1 MQHRGQAHGWIAATL
16 IESIRDMR
24 SVDGGNELS
33 ELRRVIPA
41 LLLVAGL
48 GLGPALAAGDYFV
61 QLASVKS
68 DEGARKEWL
77 RLKKAHPELFG
88 DLEPAV
94 QRADLGDRGI
104 FYRIRTG
111 PFPNRAT
118 AQDMCAQIKAAKLGC
133 LVVRDK

>member
-1 MQHRGQAHGWIAATL
+1 MSKLRWI
-16 IESIRDMR
+16 
-24 SVDGGNELS
+24 
-33 ELRRVIPA
+33 IPA
-41 LLLVAGL
+41 ALLVMGL
-48 GLGPALAAGDYFV
+48 GAGPALAAGDYFV

-68 DEGARKEWL
+68 DQSARQEWVRL
-77 RLKKAHPELFG
+77 RKGHAELFG
-88 DLEPAV
+88 DLALDV
-94 QRADLGDRGI
+94 QRADLGGRGI

>member
-1 MQHRGQAHGWIAATL
+1 M
-16 IESIRDMR
+16 
-24 SVDGGNELS
+24 LS
-33 ELRRVIPA
+33 KLRRIIPA
-41 LLLVAGL
+41 ALLCAVAL
-48 GLGPALAAGDYFV
+48 GAGPARAAGDYFV
-61 QLASVKS
+61 QLASVRS
-68 DEGARKEWL
+68 DDSARNEWTRL
-77 RLKKAHPELFG
+77 RKVHSELFD
-88 DLEPAV
+88 DLTLDV

>member
-1 MQHRGQAHGWIAATL
+1 M
-16 IESIRDMR
+16 
-24 SVDGGNELS
+24 LS
-33 ELRRVIPA
+33 KLRRIIPA
-41 LLLVAGL
+41 LLIAGAV
-48 GLGPALAAGDYFV
+48 GAGPALAAGDYFV

-68 DEGARKEWL
+68 DQSARQEWARL
-77 RLKKAHPELFG
+77 RKVHPALLG
-88 DLEPAV
+88 DLALEV

-118 AQDMCAQIKAAKLGC
+118 AQDMCAQIKAAKLAC